1 MPHPPHP
8 YAYPLA
14 LMVVAIW
21 SGFILVSRLGGTTA
35 MTAWDLFAIR
45 TLTAAVLL
53 APIWCYRRRPA
64 LRDRRMLALTA
75 IGGLAYGL
83 LAFSGFKRSPATHAA
98 ILLPGLLPFAIAL
111 AARSLL
117 GERFGAARWV
127 GLGLIGAG
135 VASLAGEVF
144 SPGATSLT
152 GDLLLVAASACWA
165 VYTVLLRRWAV
176 APLDAALAVTL
187 LSAVFY
193 LPVYA
198 VALPKNLGAVPWSA
212 ILLQAFYQG
221 VLASIVQML
230 LYVRVIALLGPTRLG
245 ALMALVP
252 GVAGLLAARL
262 LGEPLTANT
271 LAGLALVSAG
281 AWLANHR
288 FFSSERSPHCPTSTS
303 GSPETAPRLRR
314 KRS

>member
-1 MPHPPHP
+1 
-8 YAYPLA
+8 
-14 LMVVAIW
+14 MVVAIW
-21 SGFILVSRLGGTTA
+21 SGFILVSRIGGASA

-45 TLTAAVLL
+45 YVTAAAILIPV
-53 APIWCYRRRPA
+53 WRYRRRPA
-64 LRDRRMLALTA
+64 LLDGRMLALTA

-98 ILLPGLLPFAIAL
+98 ILLPGLLPFAIAI
-111 AARSLL
+111 AARVLL
-117 GERFGAARWV
+117 GERLGAGRWV

-135 VASLAGEVF
+135 VASLASEVF
-144 SPGATSLT
+144 SGNPASLS

-176 APLDAALAVTL
+176 APLDATVAVTL
-187 LSAVFY
+187 QTALLY

-198 VALPKNLGAVPWSA
+198 LALPRSLASVPWPE

-230 LYVRVIALLGPTRLG
+230 LYVRVISLLGPTRLG

-252 GVAGLLAARL
+252 VVAGLLALPL
-262 LGEPLTANT
+262 LGESLTAEI
-271 LAGLALVSAG
+271 LAGLVLVSAG
-281 AWLANHR
+281 AWQANR
-288 FFSSERSPHCPTSTS
+288 TFPSTERSQHCPTSTS
-303 GSPETAPRLRR
+303 GSREMAPRLPR